1 MAMSEPQARD
11 PKRIDATSSEVEQR
25 LEQVFDRLPVD
36 SRVMVVLF
44 AALNSASTL
53 ANEPALSDRL
63 WQKMHTQLCGPLVGQ
78 SEEVNWLKGICDGI
92 FLVVDHS

>member
-1 MAMSEPQARD
+1 MNEPQEGD
-11 PKRIDATSSEVEQR
+11 PRRLNEAGSEVERR
-25 LEQVFDRLPVD
+25 LEQAFDRLSVD
-36 SRVMVVLF
+36 TRVMVELF

-63 WQKMHTQLCGPLVGQ
+63 WQKMHAQVCGPLVGQ

-92 FLVVDHS
+92 FLIVDHS